1 VRRAPHEQNLVAK
14 PLLPAEFAAAQ
25 QIEKPQH
32 QAEADACVA
41 DWNALHKAI
50 GSFADEHTTL

>member
-1 VRRAPHEQNLVAK
+1 MRRAPHEQNLVAK
-14 PLLPAEFAAAQ
+14 PLLPTEFAAAQ
-25 QIEKPQH
+25 PNEQGQH

>member
-1 VRRAPHEQNLVAK
+1 MNKNLVAK
-14 PLLPAEFAAAQ
+14 PLLPTDFAAAQ
-25 QIEKPQH
+25 PNEQGQH
-32 QAEADACVA
+32 QAVGDACVA

>member
-1 VRRAPHEQNLVAK
+1 MNKNLVAK
-14 PLLPAEFAAAQ
+14 PLLPTDFAAAQ
-25 QIEKPQH
+25 QNEQLQH

-41 DWNALHKAI
+41 DWNALHESI

>member
-1 VRRAPHEQNLVAK
+1 MNKNLVAN
-14 PLLPAEFAAAQ
+14 PLLPTEFAAAHQ
-25 QIEKPQH
+25 NEQRQH
-32 QAEADACVA
+32 QAVADACVA